1 MSELRTD
8 TITAS
13 DGTSPVTLTKQSAA
27 KAFYS
32 LNGTG
37 TIAFRKSLNCSSAS
51 DLGTGDYK
59 VFYSNAMSD
68 ADYSAVGNFGTT
80 DTNWNDAFGSD
91 LVMGG
96 NIAGSYTAFYAT
108 TGIGFANYG
117 DEDVGV
123 QSDVDVCNGVI
134 NGDLA

>member
-1 MSELRTD
+1 MSTLKAD
-8 TITAS
+8 TIQSTGGGAA
-13 DGTSPVTLTKQSAA
+13 TLTKQSAA

-68 ADYSAVGNFGTT
+68 ADYSAVGNFGTS
-80 DTNWNDAFGSD
+80 DNNWNNALGSD

-96 NIAGSYTAFYAT
+96 NVAGSYTAFYAT
-108 TGIGFANYG
+108 TGIGFANFG
-117 DEDVGV
+117 DEDTGV
-123 QSDVDVCNGVI
+123 MDDVEICNGVI

>member
-59 VFYSNAMSD
+59 VFYSSAMSD
-68 ADYSAVGNFGTT
+68 ANYSAVGNFGTS
-80 DTNWNDAFGSD
+80 DSNWNSALGSD

-96 NIAGSYTAFYAT
+96 NIAGGYPAFYAT
-108 TGIGFANYG
+108 TGIGFANFG
-117 DEDVGV
+117 DEDAGV
-123 QSDVDVCNGVI
+123 ADDVEICNGVI

>member
-1 MSELRTD
+1 MSTLKAD
-8 TITAS
+8 TIQSTGGGAA
-13 DGTSPVTLTKQSAA
+13 TLTKQSAA

-80 DTNWNDAFGSD
+80 DSNWNAAFASD

-96 NIAGSYTAFYAT
+96 NVAGSYTAFYAT
-108 TGIGFANYG
+108 TGIGFANFG
-117 DEDVGV
+117 DEDSGT
-123 QSDVDVCNGVI
+123 QFDVEICNGVI

>member
-80 DTNWNDAFGSD
+80 DNNWNTASGSD

-96 NIAGSYTAFYAT
+96 NLAGSYAAFYAT
-108 TGIGFANYG
+108 TGIGFSNFG

>member
-1 MSELRTD
+1 MSTLKAD
-8 TITAS
+8 TIQSTGGGAA
-13 DGTSPVTLTKQSAA
+13 TLTKQSAA
-27 KAFYS
+27 KAVYS

-68 ADYSAVGNFGTT
+68 ADYSAVGNFGTS
-80 DTNWNDAFGSD
+80 DNNWNGALGSD

-96 NIAGSYTAFYAT
+96 NVAGSYTAFYAT
-108 TGIGFANYG
+108 TGIGFANFG
-117 DEDVGV
+117 DEDTGV
-123 QSDVDVCNGVI
+123 MYDVEICNGVI